1 MAPVTP
7 NPDHIRDFPDA
18 AAFERWLRTN
28 HDKADEIWLKIHK
41 KESGLPT
48 VTYAE
53 ALDIALC
60 WGWIDGQ
67 KKTFDEMS
75 FLQRFCPRRP
85 KSIWSQRNIGHV
97 ERLTK
102 AGRMT
107 AFGQTQVDAAKA
119 DGRWKAAYAAGRD
132 MQVPDDLKAAIAANP
147 KAQKTFE
154 TLNRQNLFSLA
165 FRVGNLKTPEGR
177 AKKIAGF
184 VEMLARGE
192 TIYPNGK
199 AAKGTSDKP

>member
-85 KSIWSQRNIGHV
+85 KSIWSQRNIGHI

-199 AAKGTSDKP
+199 AAKGMSDKP